1 MKIGLPSP
9 NIVYTNIELLTVFP
23 MVAVRLVMALPRY
36 DPHRAEHGAVQ
47 HGTHFERTCT
57 KIYI

>member
-9 NIVYTNIELLTVFP
+9 NIVCINIELPTMCPVVP
-23 MVAVRLVMALPRY
+23 VRVLVALPRY

-47 HGTHFERTCT
+47 HGTHFDRTCT